1 MSVVLRKGPT
11 HEPARIYRRSNIA
24 KRQQTLPEND
34 PFFQQSTDR
43 SAIENDLRIQS
54 GPTRRALLGG
64 RLWPPGL
71 YAACSGLQRLLQPA
85 RPLTAPRARSRRHLK
100 FEWRS
105 P

>member
-1 MSVVLRKGPT
+1 MNLPGFT
-11 HEPARIYRRSNIA
+11 AEAALA

-64 RLWPPGL
+64 RL
-71 YAACSGLQRLLQPA
+71 
-85 RPLTAPRARSRRHLK
+85 
-100 FEWRS
+100 
-105 P
+105 